1 MNNFFSKSK
10 KISFLR
16 GSLLLG
22 VVFYSAIG
30 ITLVSAFVGWS
41 ISLYKVSRTVLL
53 REQAFMIAEA
63 GIDYYRWHLAHD
75 QDDFQDGTGVSG
87 PYVHDFEDKNGEVI
101 GSYSLDITPPTIG
114 STVVTIKST
123 GTVIEDPTVSRT
135 IETRLA
141 IPSFAK
147 WAVVANADMRF
158 GEGTEMY
165 GPVHSNAGIRFDG
178 VAHNIVTSSQTSYDD
193 PDHDETGSDTL
204 EHGVHTHLRPPPST
218 GSYTTAV
225 SAEAPPSSVAV
236 RNDVFLAGR
245 EVSVPTVDFVGIT
258 SDLAQI
264 KADAQASGHYVAASG
279 SQGYR
284 ILFKTNDTY
293 DLYRVTRLQA
303 QGSCDA
309 PSASMSGQE
318 GWGTWSIR
326 SSGGQTLVGNYSI
339 PSNGLIFVEDNAWV
353 EGQINTARVT
363 VAVGTFPD
371 NVSTRKS
378 ITINNDLTYTNYSGT
393 DVISLIAQNNI
404 NIGMVSDTN
413 LRIDAALIAQNGRVG
428 RYYYGSSC
436 SPYHSRSSITL
447 YGMIG
452 TNKRYGFAYTDN
464 TGYTDRDITY
474 DSNLLYSPPPSFPLT
489 SDAYTTISWR
499 EVKE

>member
-1 MNNFFSKSK
+1 MMYKFSNHHNTKSK
-10 KISFLR
+10 

-22 VVFYSAIG
+22 VIFFSAIG

-41 ISLYKVSRTVLL
+41 VTLYKTSRTVLQ

-75 QDDFQDGTGVSG
+75 QDDFQDGTGQPG
-87 PYVHDFEDKNGEVI
+87 PYVHDFEDKDGVVI
-101 GSYSLDITPPTIG
+101 GSFSLDITPPDVG
-114 STVVTIKST
+114 STVVTITST
-123 GTVIEDPTVSRT
+123 GTVLADPTISRT
-135 IETRLA
+135 IESRLA

-165 GPVHSNAGIRFDG
+165 GPVHSNGGIRFDG
-178 VAHNIVTSSQTSYDD
+178 IAHNVVTSSQTSYDD
-193 PDHDETGSDTL
+193 PDHDESGADTM
-204 EHGVHTHLRPPPST
+204 EHGVHTHVRPPPAT
-218 GSYTTAV
+218 GSYTSVV
-225 SAEAPPSSVAV
+225 SAEAPPNPVAV
-236 RNDVFLAGR
+236 RNDIFSAGR

-264 KADAQASGHYVAASG
+264 KTDAQASGHYVASSG

-303 QGSCDA
+303 QGSCNA
-309 PSASMSGQE
+309 PSAGTSGQT

-326 SSGGQTLVGNYSI
+326 SSGGQTLLGTYAI
-339 PSNGLIFVEDNAWV
+339 PSNGLIFVEDHVWV

-363 VAVGTFPD
+363 VAAGAFPD

-378 ITINNDLTYTNYSGT
+378 ITINNDLLYTNYDGT
-393 DVISLIAQNNI
+393 DVISLISQNNI
-404 NIGMVSDTN
+404 NVGMVSDTN
-413 LRIDAALIAQNGRVG
+413 LRIDAALIAQNGRAG

-436 SPYHSRSSITL
+436 SPYHNRNSITL

-452 TNKRYGFAYTDN
+452 TNQRYGFAYTDD
-464 TGYTDRDITY
+464 TGYTDRYITY